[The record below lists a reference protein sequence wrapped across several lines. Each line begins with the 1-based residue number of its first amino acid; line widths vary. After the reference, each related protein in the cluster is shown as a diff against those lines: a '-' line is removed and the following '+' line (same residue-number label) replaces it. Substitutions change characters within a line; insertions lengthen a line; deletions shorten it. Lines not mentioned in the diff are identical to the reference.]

1 MFVQVDPFQTLWAL
15 EPAHALDGTGRGV
28 HCDSVGRMVSEYI
41 WCRHPNV
48 VQSHPNQTDVI
59 RSSVGDA

>member
-1 MFVQVDPFQTLWAL
+1 MFVQVDPFHMLWDL

-28 HCDSVGRMVSEYI
+28 HRDRVGRMVSEYI
-41 WCRHPNV
+41 WCRPPDI
-48 VQSHPNQTDVI
+48 VQSHLIQTDVI